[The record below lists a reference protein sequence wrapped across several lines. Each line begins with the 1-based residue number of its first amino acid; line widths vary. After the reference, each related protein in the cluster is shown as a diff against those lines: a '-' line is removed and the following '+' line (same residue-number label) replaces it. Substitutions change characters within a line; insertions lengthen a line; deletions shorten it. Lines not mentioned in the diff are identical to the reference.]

1 MEEWTRSHEFVER
14 RQGIERERE
23 MTSSSSSPT
32 KQQNEEKE
40 AKEENQYYRVIGFN
54 SPHLLYGSAF
64 RDSCLLRL
72 SFISIF
78 LADLYFSYI

>member
-1 MEEWTRSHEFVER
+1 MKNLKKR
-14 RQGIERERE
+14 
-23 MTSSSSSPT
+23 
-32 KQQNEEKE
+32 
-40 AKEENQYYRVIGFN
+40 EENKIELYRVIGFN

-78 LADLYFSYI
+78 PADLYFSYI